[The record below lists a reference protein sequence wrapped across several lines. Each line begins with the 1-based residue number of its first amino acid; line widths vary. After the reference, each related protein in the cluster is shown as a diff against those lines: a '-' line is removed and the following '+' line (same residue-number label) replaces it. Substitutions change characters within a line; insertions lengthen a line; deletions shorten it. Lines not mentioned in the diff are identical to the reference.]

1 MTAVADIDP
10 QPARECGPNH
20 RMNLALAVDE
30 PAGVARERMSQDVA
44 GAEQGQHTLQNG
56 VDVLAVAATLRK
68 APKLAKMHIHRQ
80 IRTAPNL
87 GSHLNDADS
96 PAREAADLGMRLD
109 AANEIAVGD
118 RSLHGRVDVDAIGPI
133 EVRIIMSFQ
142 PADEI
147 GREEGVSARP
157 RLLGNEVPE
166 AG

>member
-10 QPARECGPNH
+10 QPAIECGLNH
-20 RMNLALAVDE
+20 RVNIALAIDE
-30 PAGVARERMSQDVA
+30 PAGVARERMSKDVT
-44 GAEQGQHTLQNG
+44 GAEQGKHTLQNG
-56 VDVLAVAATLRK
+56 VDVLAVGAALRK
-68 APKLAKMHIHRQ
+68 APKLTKMNIDRQ

-87 GSHLNDADS
+87 GSHLNDADA
-96 PAREAADLGMRLD
+96 PAREAANLGMRLD

-133 EVRIIMSFQ
+133 EVRIMMSFQ

-147 GREEGVSARP
+147 GREEGVSARL

>member
-1 MTAVADIDP
+1 MSPGRSKGSTRSRMVSTSSPLEPLSGRP
-10 QPARECGPNH
+10 QSW
-20 RMNLALAVDE
+20 L
-30 PAGVARERMSQDVA
+30 
-44 GAEQGQHTLQNG
+44 
-56 VDVLAVAATLRK
+56 
-68 APKLAKMHIHRQ
+68 KMHIDRQ
-80 IRTAPNL
+80 VRTAPTL
-87 GSHLNDADS
+87 GSHPNDAEA
-96 PAREAADLGMRLD
+96 PAREATDLGMRLD

-147 GREEGVSARP
+147 GREEGVSARL